1 MLRVFSDERCLRHEV
16 PFGFPEVSERL
27 RRVLDGCEGAGWEV
41 EMGGKHPDV
50 DAAIARI
57 HDADYVRRFER
68 AVARGDGLFC
78 SSDNPVGKATW
89 PAARAAVESALR
101 AAGWMIDGADRTAF
115 AAVRPPGHH
124 AERDVAMGF
133 CFFNNAA
140 IAADYLRWRHG
151 LDRVA
156 VFDLDVHHGNGTQ
169 HIFEREP
176 DVLYLSTHQFPFY
189 PGTGAR
195 SERGLGDGE
204 GATVNVPLPA
214 GTDDAGFARALGD
227 EILPEIR
234 RFRPGALIVSAG
246 LDAWRGDPLGGMS
259 VSRAG
264 FRAAGERLA
273 ELAAEVCS
281 GRVMAILEGG
291 YDLQALDSL
300 AVELVG
306 GLAGEAAR
314 RSD

>member
-156 VFDLDVHHGNGTQ
+156 VFDLDVHHGALQRTAWSATLCWAGLGPGEIT
-169 HIFEREP
+169 
-176 DVLYLSTHQFPFY
+176 LSGRKLVGISQRRARAAARLQCSWYRRDPT
-189 PGTGAR
+189 AR
-195 SERGLGDGE
+195 SL
-204 GATVNVPLPA
+204 
-214 GTDDAGFARALGD
+214 ALLT
-227 EILPEIR
+227 EEV
-234 RFRPGALIVSAG
+234 RP
-246 LDAWRGDPLGGMS
+246 P
-259 VSRAG
+259 
-264 FRAAGERLA
+264 
-273 ELAAEVCS
+273 AAEVPT
-281 GRVMAILEGG
+281 AATLP
-291 YDLQALDSL
+291 DLDAAAVLDALR
-300 AVELVG
+300 
-306 GLAGEAAR
+306 AR
-314 RSD
+314 LNAEPHPR